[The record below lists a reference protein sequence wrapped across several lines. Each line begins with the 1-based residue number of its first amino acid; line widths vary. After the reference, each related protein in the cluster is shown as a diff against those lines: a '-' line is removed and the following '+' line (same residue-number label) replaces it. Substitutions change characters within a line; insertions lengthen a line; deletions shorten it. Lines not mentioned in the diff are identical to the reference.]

1 MTENSMAIHQDC
13 IKRFGQLV
21 GGSPHMTKVYAMI
34 EKAAR
39 IDVPVLI
46 AGETGT
52 GKELVA
58 REIHA
63 RGKRKDAPFIAV
75 NTGVLS
81 TELVA
86 SELFGHAKG
95 SFTGAIENHSGR
107 FAEADGGTLFLDE
120 IATMEEGVQVAFLR
134 VLEQGVF
141 RPVGGKQN
149 KQADVRL
156 IAATNVDLRHA
167 VDSGAFREDLVHR
180 LQVFFILLPALR
192 DHMEDLPM
200 LVSHF
205 LNLAANELA
214 LHIEAVSD
222 EAFHVLQNYD
232 WPGNI
237 RELKNAIAQAAVMSE
252 GGVIQK
258 RHLPNRITNASQTDI
273 PAQNGHER
281 PTEEELKQT
290 LLEDDATLFTAIRP
304 ELPADDRKE
313 DHEGVFIPLGASLDE
328 VQKTYV
334 LKTLSFCSNNKTHAA
349 KMLGVSRKTLYD
361 RLTRWGIT

>member
-1 MTENSMAIHQDC
+1 MGVHYEGIV
-13 IKRFGQLV
+13 RFGRLV
-21 GGSPHMTKVYAMI
+21 GGSPQMAKVYAMI

-39 IDVPVLI
+39 VDVPVLI

-52 GKELVA
+52 GKELAA

-95 SFTGAIENHSGR
+95 SFTGAIENRTGR

-180 LQVFFILLPALR
+180 LQVFFIMLPALR
-192 DHMEDLPM
+192 EHMADLSM
-200 LVSHF
+200 LTHHF
-205 LNLAANELA
+205 LELTRNELGMEVDA
-214 LHIEAVSD
+214 ISEDAM
-222 EAFHVLQNYD
+222 EVLEQYS

-237 RELKNAIAQAAVMSE
+237 RELKNAIAQAAVMCE
-252 GGVIQK
+252 TGIIEP
-258 RHLPNRITNASQTDI
+258 RHLPTRIMRSPGDGQARREDAFEYDLE
-273 PAQNGHER
+273 PAAGFE
-281 PTEEELKQT
+281 P
-290 LLEDDATLFTAIRP
+290 AP
-304 ELPADDRKE
+304 EVGEAALITSLPPAAPEVGAEVRD
-313 DHEGVFIPLGASLDE
+313 GVFIPLGSSLDE
-328 VQKTYV
+328 VQKAYV

-349 KMLGVSRKTLYD
+349 RMLGVSRKTLYD

>member
-1 MTENSMAIHQDC
+1 MATHQEHV
-13 IKRFGQLV
+13 IRFGRLV
-21 GGSPHMTKVYAMI
+21 GGSQQMSRVYAMI

-39 IDVPVLI
+39 VDVPVLV

-63 RGKRKDAPFIAV
+63 RGNRRNAPFIAV

-95 SFTGAIENHSGR
+95 SFTGAIENRAGR

-141 RPVGGKQN
+141 RPVGAKQN
-149 KQADVRL
+149 KHSDVRL
-156 IAATNVDLRHA
+156 IAATNIDLRHA
-167 VDSGAFREDLVHR
+167 VDAGIIREDLAHR
-180 LQVFFILLPALR
+180 LQVFLIMLPPLR
-192 DHMEDLPM
+192 EHMEDLGM
-200 LVSHF
+200 LVTHSIELTRAELGLPVHAISEDASR
-205 LNLAANELA
+205 LLA
-214 LHIEAVSD
+214 
-222 EAFHVLQNYD
+222 QYD

-237 RELKNAIAQAAVMSE
+237 RELKNAIAQAAVMCDNGE
-252 GGVIQK
+252 IQR
-258 RHLPNRITNASQTDI
+258 RHLPARITGGQDQSTLAGGTEDAGVGQGVEVNDAEQAALFAAM
-273 PAQNGHER
+273 PHEV
-281 PTEEELKQT
+281 
-290 LLEDDATLFTAIRP
+290 
-304 ELPADDRKE
+304 KE
-313 DHEGVFIPLGASLDE
+313 PQDLGQHGSSDGLFIPLGSSLDE
-328 VQKTYV
+328 VQKAYV

>member
-1 MTENSMAIHQDC
+1 MCVHHEAIV
-13 IKRFGQLV
+13 RFGRLV
-21 GGSPHMTKVYAMI
+21 GGSPQMVNVYALI

-39 IDVPVLI
+39 VDVPVLI

-52 GKELVA
+52 GKELAA

-81 TELVA
+81 SELVA

-95 SFTGAIENHSGR
+95 SFTGAIENRIGR

-180 LQVFFILLPALR
+180 LQVFFIMLPALR
-192 DHMEDLPM
+192 EHMSDLPM
-200 LVSHF
+200 LTQHF
-205 LNLAANELA
+205 LELTRNELA
-214 LHIEAVSD
+214 ITVNSISQDALDLMELYS
-222 EAFHVLQNYD
+222 

-237 RELKNAIAQAAVMSE
+237 RELKNAIAQAAVMCDTGIIE
-252 GGVIQK
+252 P
-258 RHLPNRITNASQTDI
+258 RHLPDRVTDGLGQIPPDFGARDSAAETRLKFEPPPQTDAAALI
-273 PAQNGHER
+273 TASPARAETQ
-281 PTEEELKQT
+281 PKQYG
-290 LLEDDATLFTAIRP
+290 EGRD
-304 ELPADDRKE
+304 
-313 DHEGVFIPLGASLDE
+313 GVFIPLGSSLDE
-328 VQKTYV
+328 VQKAYV

-349 KMLGVSRKTLYD
+349 RMLGVSRKTLYD

>member
-1 MTENSMAIHQDC
+1 MGVYHEGIV
-13 IKRFGQLV
+13 RFGRLV
-21 GGSPHMTKVYAMI
+21 GGSPQMAKVYAMI

-39 IDVPVLI
+39 VDVPVLV

-52 GKELVA
+52 GKELAA
-58 REIHA
+58 REIHV

-81 TELVA
+81 SELVA

-95 SFTGAIENHSGR
+95 SFTGAIENRTGR

-141 RPVGGKQN
+141 RPVGGKHN

-167 VDSGAFREDLVHR
+167 VDSGVFREDLVHR
-180 LQVFFILLPALR
+180 LQVFFIMLPALR
-192 DHMEDLPM
+192 EHMADLSM
-200 LVSHF
+200 LTYHF
-205 LNLAANELA
+205 LELTRNELGVEVNSISEDA
-214 LHIEAVSD
+214 ME
-222 EAFHVLQNYD
+222 VLEQYS

-237 RELKNAIAQAAVMSE
+237 RELKNVIAQAAVMCESGIIE
-252 GGVIQK
+252 S
-258 RHLPNRITNASQTDI
+258 RHLPARVTSSLSDGPPPRDNAF
-273 PAQNGHER
+273 
-281 PTEEELKQT
+281 
-290 LLEDDATLFTAIRP
+290 EDDVEPGGKFERAVGLDEAALIAALPP
-304 ELPADDRKE
+304 EPAPEVCGDVRD
-313 DHEGVFIPLGASLDE
+313 GVFIPLGASLDE
-328 VQKTYV
+328 VQKAYI

-349 KMLGVSRKTLYD
+349 RMLGVSRKTLYD

>member
-1 MTENSMAIHQDC
+1 M
-13 IKRFGQLV
+13 V
-21 GGSPHMTKVYAMI
+21 GGSPQMTKVYAMI

-39 IDVPVLI
+39 VDVPVLI

-52 GKELVA
+52 GKELAA

-95 SFTGAIENHSGR
+95 SFTGAIENHAGR

-134 VLEQGVF
+134 VLEQGIF

-192 DHMEDLPM
+192 EHMEDLQM
-200 LVSHF
+200 LIRHF
-205 LNLAANELA
+205 LDLAENELGLRIDA
-214 LHIEAVSD
+214 LSD
-222 EAFHVLQNYD
+222 EASQVLETYD

-252 GGVIQK
+252 GGIIQK
-258 RHLPNRITNASQTDI
+258 RHLPTRITNA
-273 PAQNGHER
+273 AQGEV
-281 PTEEELKQT
+281 P
-290 LLEDDATLFTAIRP
+290 P
-304 ELPADDRKE
+304 ETHPEPLPANDTETQALSDNAALLTALAPETAGKTQQTR
-313 DHEGVFIPLGASLDE
+313 EGVFIPLGSSLEE
-328 VQKTYV
+328 VQKAYV
-334 LKTLSFCSNNKTHAA
+334 LKTLAFCSNNKTHAA
-349 KMLGVSRKTLYD
+349 RMLGVSRKTLYD